1 MVSESL
7 KLQENILIQSIRR
20 GMMTFLVRKNGSEGF
35 KKLVEVMKL
44 MKELRLIPF
53 LLLMISCFILFIRFF
68 LMSCSILRKVKR
80 DLYWQSLVKHF
91 SKSFN
96 SDPILWILF

>member
-20 GMMTFLVRKNGSEGF
+20 DMMAFLVKKNESGGF
-35 KKLVEVMKL
+35 RKLVEVMKL
-44 MKELRLIPF
+44 MKEHRLIRF
-53 LLLMISCFILFIRFF
+53 LLLMICFFTPSTRFF
-68 LMSCSILRKVKR
+68 LMNYSILRKIKQDR
-80 DLYWQSLVKHF
+80 CLPSLVKHF

-96 SDPILWILF
+96 SDPILWILS

>member
-35 KKLVEVMKL
+35 RKSVEVRKP
-44 MKELRLIPF
+44 MKELRLI
-53 LLLMISCFILFIRFF
+53 RF
-68 LMSCSILRKVKR
+68 
-80 DLYWQSLVKHF
+80 W
-91 SKSFN
+91 
-96 SDPILWILF
+96 

>member
-7 KLQENILIQSIRR
+7 KLQENILIQSIRK

-35 KKLVEVMKL
+35 KKLVEVRKP
-44 MKELRLIPF
+44 MKELRLIRF
-53 LLLMISCFILFIRFF
+53 LLLMICFFTLFTRFF
-68 LMSCSILRKVKR
+68 LMNYNILRKAKR

-96 SDPILWILF
+96 SDPILWILS